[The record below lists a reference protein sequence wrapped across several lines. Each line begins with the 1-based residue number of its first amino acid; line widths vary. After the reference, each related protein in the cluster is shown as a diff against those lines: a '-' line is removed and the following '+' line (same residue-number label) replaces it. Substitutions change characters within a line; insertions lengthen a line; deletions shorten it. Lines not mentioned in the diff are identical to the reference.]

1 MAPRFETWSTYHRN
15 MRHGGEC
22 SQIHICTLSELG
34 HGIDTLRF
42 VRSEPLALRTAYKME
57 GCEVEDMVNLTNV
70 LTMAC
75 SMGASS
81 RITLSG

>member
-1 MAPRFETWSTYHRN
+1 M
-15 MRHGGEC
+15 
-22 SQIHICTLSELG
+22 ELG
-34 HGIDTLRF
+34 LDIDGLRF
-42 VRSEPLALRTAYKME
+42 VRSQPSTLLTAHKNE
-57 GCEVEDMVNLTNV
+57 DTEIEDMVNLTNV

>member
-1 MAPRFETWSTYHRN
+1 MQVSVGTIN
-15 MRHGGEC
+15 
-22 SQIHICTLSELG
+22 ICTLMELG
-34 HGIDTLRF
+34 LDIDGLRF
-42 VRSEPLALRTAYKME
+42 VRSQPSTLLTAHKNE
-57 GCEVEDMVNLTNV
+57 DTEIEDMVNLTNV